1 VTDSK
6 LKASD
11 FDNELRQAIGD
22 AEPIVLIES
31 NDELRARESVMT
43 CLKDSDLNATVWDL
57 AHKPEDVSAEEHL
70 FQQLVGQGP
79 EQVVL
84 ALDAKGPL
92 SDDRF
97 ARKVVQAIESGNSVR
112 LIAVVDQYAPAT
124 ALKPYIRHILLQS
137 LPMEHTIKRVIS
149 TLKANG
155 WSEPSQR
162 KGLSGRLARIVRLIH
177 GMPLVAL
184 DRTVKRIAQHAPD
197 LGDSALDLV
206 REARREQLRDLKFLE
221 IYDTPPQMDNL
232 AGLDILKEWLDNRKK
247 VSQLGFNKQEFPTP
261 RGMLLV
267 GVPGC
272 GKSLAAQVCAAAF
285 NVPLLRLEFGKLRS
299 GTEGAEHTLLKCLGE
314 AERAAPCVL
323 WLDEIDH
330 ALNVKGSRA
339 ENSGL
344 VGTLASWL
352 QEKSSQVFVAAT
364 ANDATVLPP
373 ELVRKGRFDE
383 IFFVDLPDPHER
395 RSIIELH
402 LNTLGHH
409 DASFD
414 LKKLVD
420 DTRQFTGAELA
431 AICREASV
439 EAALCGEDL
448 GLKHLLDAAGR
459 TVPLVKTYETEIKAM
474 RAWARSRARP
484 ASTHAGVLD
493 LFDTSES

>member
-1 VTDSK
+1 MTSK
-6 LKASD
+6 KIKVPTAD
-11 FDNELRQAIGD
+11 YELRQAID
-22 AEPIVLIES
+22 DLEPVILVE
-31 NDELRARESVMT
+31 NDDELRSRESIMAYLEET
-43 CLKDSDLNATVWDL
+43 GLKATTWDL
-57 AHKPEDVSAEEHL
+57 AQIPEGMSTEDHL
-70 FQQLVGQGP
+70 LEQLNTH
-79 EQVVL
+79 EVVVAMDAGGTL
-84 ALDAKGPL
+84 AN
-92 SDDRF
+92 DRF
-97 ARKVVQAIESGNSVR
+97 ARKIVQQIESGQSVR
-112 LIAVVDQYAPAT
+112 LIAVVDTYAPAQS
-124 ALKPYIRHILLQS
+124 LKPYIRHIMLPA
-137 LPMEHTIKRVIS
+137 LPMEHTIKRVIA

-155 WSEPSQR
+155 WTEPSVR

-184 DRTVKRIAQHAPD
+184 DRTVRRIAQHAPN
-197 LGDSALDLV
+197 LGDEAIELV

-221 IYDTPPQMDNL
+221 IYETPSQMDDL
-232 AGLDILKEWLDNRKK
+232 AGLDVLKEWLENRKK
-247 VSQLGFNKQEFPTP
+247 ANQLGFNKENFPSP

-272 GKSLAAQVCAAAF
+272 GKSLSAQVCAAAF

-299 GTEGAEHTLLKCLGE
+299 GTEGAEHTLLRCLNE

-330 ALNVKGSRA
+330 ALNAKSSRA

-352 QEKSSQVFVAAT
+352 QEKTNQVFVAAT

-395 RSIIELH
+395 KAIIEVH
-402 LNTLGHH
+402 LRALGHENALI
-409 DASFD
+409 DF
-414 LKKLVD
+414 KNLVD
-420 DTRQFTGAELA
+420 NTRQFTGAELA

-439 EAALCGEDL
+439 ESTLSGEEL
-448 GLKHLLDAAGR
+448 GLKHLLEAAGR
-459 TVPLVKTYETEIKAM
+459 TVPLVKTYEAEIKAM

-493 LFDTSES
+493 LFNTNES